1 MHKVIGFELKK
12 MVSRPGIYIL
22 ALLLAGLLTVT
33 AFIYKPTEQKKTY
46 YTLNGT
52 TVVELANNFE
62 PYKTQYDNNF
72 EMSLTTAQK
81 INEKKS
87 EYYQATVKQ
96 LYLNFEQDVATFND
110 SCSNSTISNSTLNAY
125 LDAIHNAGK
134 TGSLDLLYN
143 TLREYLG
150 EFDNDFHPAVTLKEN
165 YNNMLNDITLITG
178 DIEATVVASS
188 KDVYISLGGKF
199 CGDYTNKIKDVIDNL
214 IYPNYSSFVKQFVEG
229 GNYYNITFER
239 RVIIIQK
246 MNDIV
251 EQSIAN
257 SSELAKSKTLIAEYN
272 DLFNEYRLATE
283 IYSNLLQY
291 NINNAVLDNYSATE
305 RLNVKYFDEID
316 FYTNKENLTKY
327 THYIETD
334 TNEYSYANPL
344 SFDYSSN
351 EEKNA
356 YDYSYYALSLFGVIL
371 IAFAITFA
379 SHSIAGETKEG
390 TMRFVSIRP
399 VSRRSLILGKFF
411 SIAIISLV
419 MLVFSAVA
427 SMVVGG
433 FMFGME
439 SMKILSVINATKIL
453 EIHPML
459 SLAIFVGSLYIKILV
474 YTSIAML
481 FTSFLKS
488 DLLALTLTL
497 LIYIVHL
504 MLPMFFG
511 ANSWLR
517 FNPLCS
523 IDLFAFLGSGT
534 TTAKTILGQMFTS
547 TIYSGVNIWLSI
559 IFIVALIV
567 VLNLISVFAFKKR
580 EL

>member
-52 TVVELANNFE
+52 TVIEVVDSFVT
-62 PYKTQYDNNF
+62 YKTQYDNDFTSTF
-72 EMSLTTAQK
+72 ETAK
-81 INEKKS
+81 KVNEETS
-87 EYYQATVKQ
+87 EFYQATIKQ
-96 LYLNFEQDVATFND
+96 LYLDFENDVDTFQNN
-110 SCSNSTISNSTLNAY
+110 CSNSTTPTSTLNGY
-125 LDAIHNAGK
+125 LNDIHNSNK
-134 TGSLDLLYN
+134 TGSLDLLYS

-150 EFDNDFHPAVTLKEN
+150 EFDDDFHPAVTTKDN
-165 YNNMLNDITLITG
+165 YNNMLNDLTLVID
-178 DIEATVVASS
+178 DIDATVAASS
-188 KDVYISLGGKF
+188 KDVYISLGAKF
-199 CGDYTNKIKDVIDNL
+199 RNNYISKTKSIIDNL
-214 IYPNYSSFVKQFVEG
+214 VYPDYSSFSKQFVEG
-229 GNYYNITFER
+229 GNYYNITNER
-239 RVIIIQK
+239 RSIIITK

-251 EQSIAN
+251 DKATAN
-257 SSELAKSKTLIAEYN
+257 SNELIKSKALIEEYN
-272 DLFNEYRLATE
+272 DLFNEYRLTTE

-291 NINNAVLDNYSATE
+291 NINNVVLDNYSANS

-316 FYTNKENLTKY
+316 YYKNKENLTKY

-399 VSRRSLILGKFF
+399 VSRTSLILGKFF
-411 SIAIISLV
+411 AIAIISLV

-439 SMKILSVINATKIL
+439 SMKILSVVNATKIL
-453 EIHPML
+453 TIHPML
-459 SLAIFVGSLYIKILV
+459 SFAIFVGSLYIKILV

-488 DLLALTLTL
+488 DLLALILTL
-497 LIYIVHL
+497 LIYVVHL

-559 IFIVALIV
+559 IFIVASIV

>member
-1 MHKVIGFELKK
+1 MNKVIGFELKK

-46 YTLNGT
+46 YNLNGT
-52 TVVELANNFE
+52 TVVEIANNFE
-62 PYKTQYDNNF
+62 TYKTQYDNNF
-72 EMSLTTAQK
+72 ELSLATAQK
-81 INEKKS
+81 IDEKKS
-87 EYYQATVKQ
+87 EYYQATIKQ
-96 LYLNFEQDVATFND
+96 LYLDFEENVATFQND
-110 SCSNSTISNSTLNAY
+110 CSNSTTPASTLNGY
-125 LDAIHNAGK
+125 LNAIHNTEK
-134 TGSLDLLYN
+134 TGSLDLLYD

-150 EFDNDFHPAVTLKEN
+150 EFDNDFHPAVTTKDN
-165 YNNMLNDITLITG
+165 YNNMLSDLTLVMDDI
-178 DIEATVVASS
+178 DATVVASS
-188 KDVYISLGGKF
+188 KDIYISLGAKF
-199 CGDYTNKIKDVIDNL
+199 RNDYLSKTQSIIDNL
-214 IYPNYSSFVKQFVEG
+214 VYPNYASFSKQFVEG
-229 GNYYNITFER
+229 GNYYNITCER
-239 RVIIIQK
+239 RLIILQK
-246 MNDIV
+246 MSDV
-251 EQSIAN
+251 VDKATAN
-257 SSELAKSKTLIAEYN
+257 SNELIKSKTLITEYN
-272 DLFNEYRLATE
+272 DLFNEYRLTTE

-291 NINNAVLDNYSATE
+291 NINNVVLDNYSANS

-316 FYTNKENLTKY
+316 YYKNKENLTKY

-411 SIAIISLV
+411 AVAIISLV

-439 SMKILSVINATKIL
+439 SMKILSVVNATKIL
-453 EIHPML
+453 TIHPML

-488 DLLALTLTL
+488 DLLALILTL
-497 LIYIVHL
+497 LIYVVHL

-559 IFIVALIV
+559 VFIVALIV
-567 VLNLISVFAFKKR
+567 VLNLISIFAFKKR